1 MGGFLVLPFA
11 RRELR
16 SAFESPVAYVA
27 IALFVLVLPALFFFL
42 GYPVGRVPLP
52 GLWEGGQASLIV
64 LFHWLPLLLALV
76 VPALTMGSWS
86 EERRSG
92 TEELLLTYPVRTGA
106 VVLGKFL
113 GAWVLA
119 FLMVTL
125 AVLSAALTVDQL
137 GELDWNTVWV
147 GLLGAGFMV
156 AAYVAISQFMSSLSG
171 EQLVAFL
178 ISALL
183 LGLLWALPLFVRIFP
198 GGAASFL
205 DAASPTTHFLGGAAR
220 GVLDVRDLIYFA
232 LLTVLGLVAG
242 TLSIERRRWR

>member
-1 MGGFLVLPFA
+1 MGGYRVLPFA

-76 VPALTMGSWS
+76 VPALTMGAWS

-106 VVLGKFL
+106 IVLGKFL
-113 GAWVLA
+113 GAWVLTL
-119 FLMVTL
+119 LMVSL
-125 AVLSAALTVDQL
+125 AVLSAAVTVDQL
-137 GELDWNTVWV
+137 GSLDWNKVWV
-147 GLLGAGFMV
+147 GLAGAALLA
-156 AAYVAISQFMSSLSG
+156 AAYVSISQFVSSLSA

-178 ISALL
+178 MGALL
-183 LGLLWALPLFVRIFP
+183 LGLFWALPLFVRIFP
-198 GGAASFL
+198 GDMASIL
-205 DAASPTTHFLGGAAR
+205 NASSPTPHFLGAFAQ
-220 GVLDVRDLIYFA
+220 GVIDLRDVAYF
-232 LLTVLGLVAG
+232 GLVTGAG
-242 TLSIERRRWR
+242 LLCSTLSIESRRWR

>member
-1 MGGFLVLPFA
+1 MGSFKVLPFA

-27 IALFVLVLPALFFFL
+27 IALFVVVLPALFFFL
-42 GYPVGRVPLP
+42 GYPVGRAPLP

-76 VPALTMGSWS
+76 IPALTMGAWS
-86 EERRSG
+86 EEQRSG

-106 VVLGKFL
+106 IVLGKFF

-119 FLMVTL
+119 LLMVSL
-125 AVLSAALTVDQL
+125 AVLSAAVTVDQL
-137 GELDWNTVWV
+137 GDLDWNTVWV
-147 GLLGAGFMV
+147 GLLGAAFLV
-156 AAYVAISQFMSSLSG
+156 AAYVGISQCVSSFSA
-171 EQLVAFL
+171 EQLVSFL

-198 GGAASFL
+198 GDVASIL
-205 DAASPTTHFLGGAAR
+205 DAASPTTHFLGASAH
-220 GVLDVRDLIYFA
+220 GVIDLRDLVYFA
-232 LLTVLGLVAG
+232 IITAVSLGVS
-242 TLSIERRRWR
+242 TLSIESRRWR

>member
-1 MGGFLVLPFA
+1 MASLRLLPFA

-27 IALFVLVLPALFFFL
+27 IALFVVVAPALFFFL
-42 GYPVGRVPLP
+42 GYPVGDVPLP

-64 LFHWLPLLLALV
+64 LFHWLPLLLAIV

-92 TEELLLTYPVRTGA
+92 TEELLLTYPVRTAA

-113 GAWVLA
+113 GAFTLTA
-119 FLMVTL
+119 LMVTL
-125 AVLSAALTVDQL
+125 AVLSAALTVDRM
-137 GELDWNTVWV
+137 GDLDWNTVWV
-147 GLLGAGFMV
+147 GLFGSGLLIAS
-156 AAYVAISQFMSSLSG
+156 YVSVGLFLSSLSA

-178 ISALL
+178 TGALL

-198 GGAASFL
+198 GGVASVL
-205 DAASPTTHFLGGAAR
+205 ESASPQSHFLGGAAR
-220 GVLDVRDLIYFA
+220 GVIDLRDVVYFL
-232 LLTVLGLVAG
+232 LLTLLGLFANGLV
-242 TLSIERRRWR
+242 IESRRWR